1 VIAVDINIL
10 VYAHRKSLP
19 RHGWALAWI
28 KHLAEGNLPWGLP
41 VFCLGEFLRVVT
53 HPRVLDPP
61 SRMDQACS
69 ALEGLLQSPTLRV
82 LNPGPRYPELF
93 MEAVRSADARGNM
106 VFDAQIA
113 AVCREH
119 RASRL
124 LTVDRDFTRFPGIHL
139 IPTEEIPSRP

>member
-1 VIAVDINIL
+1 MIAVDTNIL

-19 RHGWALAWI
+19 RHGWALGWI
-28 KHLAEGNLPWGLP
+28 KHLAEGNVPWGLP

-61 SRMDQACS
+61 SSLDQARS

-93 MEAVRSADARGNM
+93 LEAVRSADARGNM

-113 AVCREH
+113 AVCWEH
-119 RASRL
+119 GASRF

-139 IPTEEIPSRP
+139 VAPEESPSLP